1 MGVMVSLFR
10 NRDGNLSSMH
20 RSMTNRYNNLLEA
33 LEFDNQCVMTVVSR
47 SHLPILLTKVCVN
60 TFGKL
65 VLVFDHFGIV
75 LTVSEKTWFSMDAKE
90 MRGTILRGDTRGEA
104 LV

>member
-33 LEFDNQCVMTVVSR
+33 LEFDNQCVMTVISR
-47 SHLPILLTKVCVN
+47 SHLLILLTKVCVN
-60 TFGKL
+60 TFGE
-65 VLVFDHFGIV
+65 LVFDHFGIV
-75 LTVSEKTWFSMDAKE
+75 LTESEKPDFRWMQKKCV
-90 MRGTILRGDTRGEA
+90 GQY
-104 LV
+104 